1 MLAAVGILSVLGGAV
16 LASTS
21 GRFPAHVR
29 AIEIGAGLLVICGFA
44 LASCALPI
52 ML

>member
-1 MLAAVGILSVLGGAV
+1 MLAVIGVLSVLGGAV
-16 LASTS
+16 LACSS
-21 GRFPAHVR
+21 QRFPAYIR
-29 AIEIGAGLLVICGFA
+29 LIEVGAGVLLICGLA

>member
-1 MLAAVGILSVLGGAV
+1 MLAAVGIMSVLGGAV

-29 AIEIGAGLLVICGFA
+29 AIEIAAGILVICGFA